1 MEYLEV
7 AEKATNILVNL
18 VTLIVLIKT
27 LNKG

>member
-18 VTLIVLIKT
+18 VTLIFLVKSI
-27 LNKG
+27 NKG